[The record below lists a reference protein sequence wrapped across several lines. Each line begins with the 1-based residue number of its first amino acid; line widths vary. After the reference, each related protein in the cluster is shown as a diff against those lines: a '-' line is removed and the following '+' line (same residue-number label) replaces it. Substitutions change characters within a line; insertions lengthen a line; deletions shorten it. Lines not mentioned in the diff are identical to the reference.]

1 MTFWRRQPHPYS
13 SRLPRPRE
21 PFDGPT
27 EAQVARLRA
36 EDELE
41 RQIARTAEVQ
51 ATTPRIVNLGA
62 RLEVLRTTNH
72 IRSDVIGALLKAAE
86 RSR

>member
-1 MTFWRRQPHPYS
+1 MTFWRREAQPYI
-13 SRLPRPRE
+13 SRTARPRE

-27 EAQVARLRA
+27 EAQVARIRA
-36 EDELE
+36 EEELA
-41 RQIARTAEVQ
+41 RQIQRTAEVQ
-51 ATTPRIVNLGA
+51 AATPPIVKLGA
-62 RLEVLRTTNH
+62 RLEMLRSTNH